1 MDTSRLDRGEC
12 TYLYDFRPLYLLI
25 CIIFQLTVAVESNS
39 FLIVLSRNSTHFD
52 KGAWQCS
59 MVSNKYTVFK
69 NARDFQLYK
78 KFFTKEHSINQS
90 ESRTLLVYGEIALY

>member
-52 KGAWQCS
+52 KGASQCS

-69 NARDFQLYK
+69 NARDFQLYTN
-78 KFFTKEHSINQS
+78 FFTKEHSINQS
-90 ESRTLLVYGEIALY
+90 ESRTLLVYGEIVL